1 MYRYGAVL
9 LVVSLLLPLS
19 RAAAV
24 DCPADAF
31 QLWDTGVLRGANV
44 FQGRNPGGAST
55 GFGDGDFT
63 QADFDD
69 LAAAGANYVQI
80 SHAGTF
86 SETPPY
92 ALDPAAE
99 ANLDNV
105 IQMAAAANL
114 YAVIA
119 FRSGPGRNE
128 NAISNR
134 DGTLHETIWTDP
146 AARDAWVAMLK
157 HTAERYGSN
166 PTVVG
171 YSIMVEPNSYARHG
185 FIDPSEFYLL
195 YANTTEDVN
204 VLYGLAVAAIREVD
218 TETPILLEPEGYG
231 NVTWLSSLKDFP
243 GGRIVYTAHDYTPFD
258 YTHEQVPNS
267 NYPGTYDVDGTQQ
280 LVDKSFLTTY
290 LGALQTLADTR
301 GVPVALTEF
310 GVHRTA
316 PNAATYLGDRIA
328 IQDALGSWAVWVWQ
342 PADFI
347 DPFNMHDAS
356 AVHDVLTT
364 AWASNCRR
372 GAGGGGGGGGGGTGT
387 IEGHALKLR
396 HDGTAGKALV
406 KVKVTVAATTIKT
419 KKKPVKGGYT
429 FDVAAGTAQRM
440 TAVLGK
446 RACHVGTV
454 DGPAALDVTLTN
466 GERRTVDVFCGKPAA
481 Q

>member
-1 MYRYGAVL
+1 MYRFGL
-9 LVVSLLLPLS
+9 LLLASLLLPLP
-19 RAAAV
+19 RATAA

-31 QLWDTGVLRGANV
+31 ELWNTGVLRGANV

-86 SETPPY
+86 AETPPY

-99 ANLDNV
+99 ANLDRV
-105 IQMAAAANL
+105 IGMAAAANL

-134 DGTLHETIWTDP
+134 DGTLLETIWTDT

-185 FIDPSEFYLL
+185 FIDPPEFYLL
-195 YANTTEDVN
+195 YGGTIEDVN
-204 VLYGLAVAAIREVD
+204 GLYALATAAIREVD
-218 TETPILLEPEGYG
+218 AETPVLLEPEGFG
-231 NVTWLSSLKDFP
+231 NITWLPFLQDVA

-258 YTHEQVPNS
+258 YTHEQAQNGD
-267 NYPGTYDVDGTQQ
+267 YPGTYDVNGTQQ
-280 LVDKSFLTTY
+280 LVDKPFLTTY
-290 LGALQTLADTR
+290 LGALQTFADTR
-301 GVPVALTEF
+301 GVPVAVTEF
-310 GVHRTA
+310 GVHFTA
-316 PNAATYLGDRIA
+316 QNAATYLTDRIA
-328 IQDALGSWAVWVWQ
+328 IQDTLGSWAVWVWQ
-342 PADFI
+342 PSDFI
-347 DPFNMHDAS
+347 DPFNMHDPS

-364 AWASNCRR
+364 AWSTNCRR
-372 GAGGGGGGGGGGTGT
+372 SGGGGGGGGTGT

-396 HDGTAGKALV
+396 KDGTAGKPLL

-429 FDVAAGTAQRM
+429 FEVPAGVAQSM
-440 TAVLGK
+440 TATLGR
-446 RACHVGTV
+446 RACHVGAL
-454 DGPAALDVTLTN
+454 DGPATLDVTLTS
-466 GERRTVDVFCGKPAA
+466 GERRTVDVFCGKQPA